1 MKKALGMAGVVGV
14 MAGSLALTSPASAEI
29 TIGDGNAVVVLT
41 PCGKDKSL
49 GSELVA
55 DCSYSAFKLKA
66 DGAPSYIYV
75 TQDGYI
81 VWKGGTITAGALDF
95 PASGQTWPDLAL
107 KFSGIPITSS
117 ATPAKITGTVD
128 SQGKV
133 DLAMSFAT
141 TLKTPLGKCT
151 LSGNVAL
158 SSAATDSL
166 GKGVGKAYDPTTARF
181 AAASTTPATVTT
193 SGAAAVCGLL
203 QTNYDLAT
211 GMGWLIDGYI
221 GLPGGTAP
229 PVVPPAPEPVDQT
242 AKVSVPKKIKAKGET
257 VILKKAVMT
266 NADQSAKSKVTW
278 STKKN
283 AKGTKKK
290 LASVKTTKAGK
301 VTITTKGKAKV
312 LYVKLS
318 LSAPATSGYKAYEY
332 TKTWKIKK

>member
-151 LSGNVAL
+151 LYVEDTPRQVHTQRQRRAL
-158 SSAATDSL
+158 KCRD
-166 GKGVGKAYDPTTARF
+166 
-181 AAASTTPATVTT
+181 
-193 SGAAAVCGLL
+193 
-203 QTNYDLAT
+203 
-211 GMGWLIDGYI
+211 
-221 GLPGGTAP
+221 GLPRQGRGQGLRP
-229 PVVPPAPEPVDQT
+229 DDRPLRGCKHYPGDRDDIRRRRRLWP
-242 AKVSVPKKIKAKGET
+242 S
-257 VILKKAVMT
+257 
-266 NADQSAKSKVTW
+266 ADQLRPGHR
-278 STKKN
+278 N
-283 AKGTKKK
+283 G
-290 LASVKTTKAGK
+290 LAD
-301 VTITTKGKAKV
+301 
-312 LYVKLS
+312 
-318 LSAPATSGYKAYEY
+318 
-332 TKTWKIKK
+332 